1 MRQIIVFAGTTEG
14 REISRWLA
22 DEGVETLACVAT
34 EYGRE
39 LAQEGGSL
47 EVLRGRLSREEMEG
61 LFRREGCPLVLD
73 ATHPYAAEVSANIR
87 EACENTG
94 CGYLR
99 FIRPQASLSDEN
111 CIVTGSVEEA
121 VRRLAVLPG
130 RVLVTTGSKELHRF
144 TQLPDFRERV
154 FARVL
159 PSPEAAAHCAEL
171 GFPGSHVIGMQGP
184 FSEELNLAMLR
195 QIGASWLVTKES
207 GKAGGFAEKLSAAR
221 QAGAGVI
228 LVGRPPEQAGVSVEE
243 GIRTLQKRFSLKTA
257 PARLEEK
264 RTVVLAGIGMGV
276 PENMTEEVR
285 RAFRDADCI
294 LGAGRMLESLRDL
307 GKPLLD
313 AYDPEVMTDWL
324 LKHRE
329 YQKAAVA
336 LSGDVGFYS
345 GAKRLR
351 TAFEQAGFSVEL
363 LPGVSS
369 AAYLCSRLKISWED
383 VKLMSVHGRREN
395 LIAAVRGNFR
405 TFTLLGGRDSVKN
418 LCEELLEY
426 GLDRTEVTVGEQL
439 HYPKER
445 IVRGRPEEL
454 LTQDFDGLCVALIE
468 NPDFCGGTA
477 LCIPDEEFLRGG
489 APMTKSEIRCL
500 SVAKLRLQENSQ
512 VYDVG
517 AGTGSVSVEA
527 ALQTPKGRVWAV
539 EKNREAAGLIRENAR
554 KFRVSHVEVV
564 EGEAPEALE
573 ALPAPTHAFIG
584 GSSGNLKEIL
594 EVLLRKNPS
603 VRVVINAVT
612 LETVGEASRCLRELP
627 FEDVEILQVQ
637 VAKAKTL
644 GNYHLMTGQNPV
656 YIFAG
661 QGNGRDSQGRE

>member
-39 LAQEGGSL
+39 LAQEGGCL

-257 PARLEEK
+257 PARPEKK

-307 GKPLLD
+307 RKPLLD

-383 VKLMSVHGRREN
+383 VRLMSVHGRREN

-454 LTQDFDGLCVALIE
+454 LTQDFDGLCVA
-468 NPDFCGGTA
+468 
-477 LCIPDEEFLRGG
+477 
-489 APMTKSEIRCL
+489 
-500 SVAKLRLQENSQ
+500 
-512 VYDVG
+512 
-517 AGTGSVSVEA
+517 
-527 ALQTPKGRVWAV
+527 
-539 EKNREAAGLIRENAR
+539 
-554 KFRVSHVEVV
+554 
-564 EGEAPEALE
+564 
-573 ALPAPTHAFIG
+573 
-584 GSSGNLKEIL
+584 
-594 EVLLRKNPS
+594 
-603 VRVVINAVT
+603 
-612 LETVGEASRCLRELP
+612 
-627 FEDVEILQVQ
+627 
-637 VAKAKTL
+637 
-644 GNYHLMTGQNPV
+644 
-656 YIFAG
+656 
-661 QGNGRDSQGRE
+661 